1 MITRRELLVS
11 TAAAAG
17 IGAAAPQW
25 MRNALA
31 LKAQSEGKSHEKILV
46 VVLLAGGNDGLNTV
60 VPYADDRYR
69 DARPTIKV
77 DADKALKLDDHV
89 GLHPSMKLLRER
101 YEKGEVAVLQG
112 VGYPKP
118 NRSHFRALDIW
129 HSADPEAP
137 PRTGWL
143 GRYADGID
151 ATREDS
157 GLIVHFGSPV
167 VLGVRREK
175 AAPIAL
181 EGEDSFTITP
191 DKKYP
196 ADQAD
201 QQAAFRKL
209 CEIEA
214 NAKPDPRAAYTE
226 IVRRTT
232 SSGLAHA
239 DEVCACLKKT
249 KNESKYP
256 RNLGGKLSL
265 AARMIAGGMKTRVYF
280 ASLGGFDT
288 HAKQRDQHANLLQ
301 NLSEATDAFFQDL
314 AAAGRE
320 KDVLLV
326 TFSEFGRR
334 VTENASGGTD
344 HGAAA
349 PVFVVGPS
357 VQGGLFGVPPDLEH
371 LVDGDVGHTI
381 DFRSVYATLVKDWLG
396 ADPALSVAGEFPLIP
411 FLKSSA

>member
-25 MRNALA
+25 MRQAVA
-31 LKAQSEGKSHEKILV
+31 AQQSQAKSHEKILV
-46 VVLLAGGNDGLNTV
+46 VVLFAGGNDGLNTV

-69 DARPTIKV
+69 NARPTIRI

-89 GLHPSMKLLRER
+89 GLHPSMKLLHDR

-143 GRYADGID
+143 GRYADGVD

-191 DKKYP
+191 DRKYP
-196 ADQAD
+196 GDQAE

-209 CEIEA
+209 CEIEE
-214 NAKPDPRAAYTE
+214 NAKSDPRTAYTE

-232 SSGLAHA
+232 ACGLAHA
-239 DEVCACLKKT
+239 DEVSSCLKKT
-249 KNESKYP
+249 KNEAKYP
-256 RNLGGKLSL
+256 RNLGAKLSL

-288 HAKQRDQHANLLQ
+288 HARQRDAHANLLQ
-301 NLSEATDAFFQDL
+301 NFSEATDAFFQDL
-314 AAAGRE
+314 ASVGRE

-334 VTENASGGTD
+334 VEENASGGTD

-349 PVFVVGPS
+349 PVFVLGGA

-381 DFRSVYATLVKDWLG
+381 DFRSVYTTLVTDWLG
-396 ADPALSVAGEFPLIP
+396 ASAEPAVTGTFPTVP

>member
-25 MRNALA
+25 MRQAVA

-60 VPYADDRYR
+60 VPYADGRYR
-69 DARPTIKV
+69 DARPTIRI
-77 DADKALKLDDHV
+77 DAEKALKLDDHV

-209 CEIEA
+209 CELEE
-214 NAKPDPRAAYTE
+214 NVKPDPRAAYTE

-232 SSGLAHA
+232 ASGLAHA

-249 KNESKYP
+249 KNDAKYP
-256 RNLGGKLSL
+256 RNLGAKLSL

-288 HAKQRDQHANLLQ
+288 HARQRDGHANLLQ

-314 AAAGRE
+314 AAVGRE
-320 KDVLLV
+320 KDVVLV

-334 VTENASGGTD
+334 VAENASAGTD

-349 PVFVVGPS
+349 PVFVVGPA
-357 VQGGLFGVPPDLEH
+357 VQGGLFGPPPDLEH
-371 LVDGDVGHTI
+371 LIDGDVVHTI
-381 DFRSVYATLVKDWLG
+381 DFRSVYTTLVTEWLG
-396 ADPALSVAGEFPLIP
+396 ASAEPAVSGSFPTVP

>member
-1 MITRRELLVS
+1 MSITRRELLVS
-11 TAAAAG
+11 SAAAAG
-17 IGAAAPQW
+17 LGAAAPQW
-25 MRNALA
+25 MRNAVR
-31 LKAQSEGKSHEKILV
+31 AQGTASKSPEKILV

-69 DARPTIKV
+69 DARPTIRI
-77 DADKALKLDDHV
+77 DTDKALKLDDHV

-157 GLIVHFGSPV
+157 GIIVHFGSPV
-167 VLGVRREK
+167 ALGVRRER

-181 EGEDSFTITP
+181 ESEDSFTITP

-196 ADQAD
+196 ADQAE
-201 QQAAFRKL
+201 QQTAFRKL

-214 NAKPDPRAAYTE
+214 DAKLDPQTAYTE

-232 SSGLAHA
+232 ASGLAHA

-256 RNLGGKLSL
+256 RNLGAKLSL
-265 AARMIAGGMKTRVYF
+265 AARMIAGGMRTRVYF
-280 ASLGGFDT
+280 ASLSGFDT

-314 AAAGRE
+314 AAVGRD

-334 VTENASGGTD
+334 VAENASAGTD

-349 PVFVVGPS
+349 PVLVVGPA

-371 LVDGDVGHTI
+371 LVDGDVAHTI
-381 DFRSVYATLVKDWLG
+381 DFRSVYTTLVADWLG
-396 ADPALSVAGEFPLIP
+396 APAESAVVGAFPSIP
-411 FLKSSA
+411 FLKSV